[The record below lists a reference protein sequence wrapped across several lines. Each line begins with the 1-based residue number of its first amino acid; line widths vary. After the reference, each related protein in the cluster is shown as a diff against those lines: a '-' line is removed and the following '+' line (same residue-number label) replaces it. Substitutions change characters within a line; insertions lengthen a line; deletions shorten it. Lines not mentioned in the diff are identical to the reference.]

1 MLAHYWKAEKFTASQ
16 EEGNVPLG
24 AGTADPRI
32 TEPER
37 VTSAKK
43 KRAEGTRGSKRERG
57 EKVPKNTKVL
67 ESEEEQRKENVS
79 TTSELKISP
88 GRPRGRPRRHQQRG
102 T

>member
-43 KRAEGTRGSKRERG
+43 KRAEGTRGRKKEKRGKRYLRT
-57 EKVPKNTKVL
+57 PKSWNQKRSNKMKTFPPL
-67 ESEEEQRKENVS
+67 
-79 TTSELKISP
+79 L
-88 GRPRGRPRRHQQRG
+88 
-102 T
+102 

>member
-24 AGTADPRI
+24 AETADPRI

-43 KRAEGTRGSKRERG
+43 KRAERREGVKRERG
-57 EKVPKNTKVL
+57 EKVPKNTKVP
-67 ESEEEQRKENVS
+67 ESVVEFKKETVS
-79 TTSELKISP
+79 TSGIQN
-88 GRPRGRPRRHQQRG
+88 PRNDGKSNK
-102 T
+102 